1 MFKRSSVVRIFIGFL
16 LVMFVSGCGQNQ
28 QAVQQ
33 TAPVQAQNEGE
44 APDYTAIRKALKD
57 PSPLVRSQAVLNLSA
72 YTHSSV
78 IDEYLNAL
86 RANINDAETSRLC
99 IRGIKAQG
107 EKAVPKVKELLW
119 NDKSLVFQKVGL
131 DLLSQIEKP
140 EAFYPEVVNRYYETP
155 YESGASRYRQDMVK
169 YISNNIPKEDLEA
182 VADLV
187 VMLKDKDPKVVEIVT
202 RALSALQ
209 SKEVQ
214 EQVITVY
221 DNDPENANVVL
232 AVLTVLNS
240 YGAPTEVNPAPVK
253 DLKVYMHTFGSYDKD
268 IQNQS
273 YIGMKAFAYDDKEGK
288 ILNYL
293 KSFQNC
299 DYDVVRSNLVD
310 LMQVVPKNTYPEGQ
324 EPTFSFPK
332 GKRQGYCR

>member
-1 MFKRSSVVRIFIGFL
+1 MFKSSFVMRIFIGLL
-16 LVMFVSGCGQNQ
+16 LVMFVAGCGQKQ

-33 TAPVQAQNEGE
+33 TATTQTEKEGE

-57 PSPLVRSQAVLNLSA
+57 PSTLVKSQAILNLSA

-86 RANINDAETSRLC
+86 RANINDGEISRLC
-99 IRGIKAQG
+99 IRGIKTHK

-119 NDKSLVFQKVGL
+119 NDKSITFQKVGL
-131 DLLSQIEKP
+131 ELLSQIEKP
-140 EAFYPEVVNRYYETP
+140 EVFYPEVVNRYYETP

-169 YISNNIPKEDLEA
+169 YISHNIPKEDLEA

-187 VMLKDKDPKVVEIVT
+187 VMLKDKDSKVVEIVT
-202 RALSALQ
+202 KALSSLQ

-214 EQVITVY
+214 EQVMTVY
-221 DNDPENANVVL
+221 DNDPDNANVVL

-240 YGAPTEVNPAPVK
+240 YGAPTETNPVPVK
-253 DLKVYMHTFGSYDKD
+253 DLRVYMHTFGSYDKD

-273 YIGMKAFAYDDKEGK
+273 YIGMKAFAYDDKEGR

-310 LMQVVPKNTYPEGQ
+310 LMQTIPKNTYPEGQ

-332 GKRQGYCR
+332 VKRQGYCR